1 MNRSIRAAI
10 GALLLAALAACGG
23 GGTMVASTGGGVG
36 TGGTGISMGTV
47 TGFGSV
53 VLDGTAYSSATPQYF
68 AGTDRDEARQ
78 VTSAAVELG
87 GQLQIQLDAQGNPS
101 TVLIA
106 PELMGP
112 VSTLSAAGFT
122 VNGVPVRVNTDPHAG
137 PVTYYTGL
145 ANYAGLAVGMQL
157 EVHGA
162 YGVDAN
168 GQGYI
173 QATLIEQL
181 LGTNTVTRITGMVT
195 NLNASAGTFQ
205 IDGLTVHYDATTS
218 VLPAGMNL
226 AAGQMV
232 NVWSN
237 VVPPSGNGVVAAGV
251 IHIRTLQ
258 GVSGPVQIGGLVSK
272 LSGTRFEAAGVP
284 IDAGAPA
291 LAGVLPSLA
300 AGAYVVVQG
309 QSDAVSGVVMAS
321 GIRAYATQPAP
332 VELSGT
338 ITSYVGPANFLVRGV
353 PVDASHAQF
362 LNGASPAA
370 LGDGVFVDVVGS
382 VSGVSGNIVTGNS
395 VAVLAAVP
403 DGATVDYQGIVSQL
417 NRAAGSFVLTWQHE
431 GTTSSAAVTLAPNVA
446 FGDGTAS
453 QLIDGAGVEIE
464 ATNTASGL
472 VAYTVSF
479 HAIGALGGEGT
490 GAFLETSG
498 LVYEV
503 TPTSFVVNGLTI
515 QTNGVTPQGGML
527 VNGAKVEV
535 NFSQSGALNLAQA
548 ISIDP

>member
-1 MNRSIRAAI
+1 M
-10 GALLLAALAACGG
+10 GAFLIVALAACGG

-68 AGTDRDEARQ
+68 AGTDHDEAKL

-106 PELMGP
+106 PELIGP
-112 VSTLSAAGFT
+112 VATLSAAGFT
-122 VNGVPVRVNTDPHAG
+122 INGVPVRVNTDPRAG

-145 ANYAGLAVGMQL
+145 ANYAGLATGMQL

-162 YGVDAN
+162 YGVDLS

-181 LGTNTVTRITGMVT
+181 LSTNAVTRITGVVS
-195 NLNASAGTFQ
+195 NLNAGAGSFQ
-205 IDGLTVHYDATTS
+205 IGGATVHFDATTS

-226 AAGQMV
+226 VAGQMV
-232 NVWSN
+232 NVWSD
-237 VVPPSGNGVVAAGV
+237 VALASGSGVVTAGV
-251 IHIRTLQ
+251 IHIRTLH
-258 GVSGPVQIGGLVSK
+258 GVSGPVQIGGLVSM
-272 LSGTRFEAAGVP
+272 LSGTHFEVAGVP
-284 IDAGAPA
+284 IDASAPA
-291 LAGVLPSLA
+291 LGGVVSGLVS
-300 AGAYVVVQG
+300 GAYVVVVG
-309 QSDAVSGVVMAS
+309 QSDAASAVVTAS
-321 GIRAYATQPAP
+321 GIRAYATQPTS

-338 ITSYVGPANFLVRGV
+338 ITGYVGPANFLVRGV
-353 PVDASHAQF
+353 PVDASQAKF
-362 LNGASPAA
+362 LNGASPAS
-370 LGDGVFVDVVGS
+370 LGNGVFVDVVG
-382 VSGVSGNIVTGNS
+382 GVSGNVVTGTS
-395 VAVLAAVP
+395 VAVLTAPP

-417 NRAAGSFVLTWQHE
+417 NSSAGTFVLTWQH
-431 GTTSSAAVTLAPNVA
+431 GGMTTSAVVTLAPNVA
-446 FGDGTAS
+446 FGDGTSS
-453 QLIDGAGVEIE
+453 QLINGVGVEIE
-464 ATNTASGL
+464 ATKTANGL

-479 HAIGALGGEGT
+479 HAIGSLGGDGT
-490 GAFLETSG
+490 GSFLETSG

-503 TPTSFVVNGLTI
+503 TPTSFVVNGLVI
-515 QTNGVTPQGGML
+515 QTNGVTPQVGAL

-535 NFSQSGALNLAQA
+535 NFSQSGTLNLAQT

>member
-1 MNRSIRAAI
+1 MNGLIR
-10 GALLLAALAACGG
+10 GAMGTFLVVALAACGG

-68 AGTDRDEARQ
+68 AGTDHDEAKL

-87 GQLQIQLDAQGNPS
+87 GQLQIQLDAQGNPTS
-101 TVLIA
+101 VLIA
-106 PELMGP
+106 PELIGA
-112 VSTLSAAGFT
+112 LADLGAGGFT
-122 VNGVPVRVNTDPHAG
+122 VNGVAVRVNTDPRAG

-145 ANYAGLAVGMQL
+145 AGYAGLTAAMQV

-181 LGTNTVTRITGMVT
+181 LSTNAVTRMTGAIS
-195 NLNASAGTFQ
+195 NLKAGTGTFQ
-205 IDGLTVHYDATTS
+205 IGAMTVRYDATTN
-218 VLPAGMNL
+218 VLPAGTNL
-226 AAGQMV
+226 VDGQMV

-237 VVPPSGNGVVAAGV
+237 VPQTNGSGVFVAGV

-258 GVSGPVQIGGLVSK
+258 GVSGPVQIGGLVSM
-272 LSGTRFEAAGVP
+272 LAGNRFQLAGVP
-284 IDAGAPA
+284 IDASAPA
-291 LAGVLPSLA
+291 LATVVPGLVS
-300 AGAYVVVQG
+300 GGYVVVQG
-309 QSDAVSGVVMAS
+309 RSDASSGVVTAS
-321 GIRAYATQPAP
+321 DIRPYAIQPAA
-332 VELSGT
+332 VEMRGT
-338 ITSYVGPANFLVRGV
+338 ITGYVGPANFLVRGV
-353 PVDASHAQF
+353 AVDASKAQF
-362 LNGASPAA
+362 LNGASPAS

-382 VSGVSGNIVTGNS
+382 VSGNLVTGTS
-395 VAVLAAVP
+395 VAVLTSPP
-403 DGATVDYQGIVSQL
+403 DGATVDYQGTVSQL
-417 NRAAGSFVLTWQHE
+417 NGSNGTFVLTWQHE
-431 GTTSSAAVTLAPNVA
+431 GMTSSAAVTLAPNVA
-446 FGDGTAS
+446 FGDGTSS
-453 QLIDGAGVEIE
+453 QLVDGAGVEIE

-479 HAIGALGGEGT
+479 HAIGSSGGDGT

-503 TPTSFVVNGLTI
+503 TPTSFVVNGLVI
-515 QTNGVTPQGGML
+515 QINGVTPQGGML
-527 VNGAKVEV
+527 VDGAKIEV
-535 NFSQSGALNLAQA
+535 NFSQSGVLNLAQT
-548 ISIDP
+548 IGIDP

>member
-1 MNRSIRAAI
+1 
-10 GALLLAALAACGG
+10 
-23 GGTMVASTGGGVG
+23 MVASTGGGVG

-68 AGTDRDEARQ
+68 AGTDHDEAKL

-87 GQLQIQLDAQGNPS
+87 GQLQIQLDGQGNPS

-112 VSTLSAAGFT
+112 VAALSAAGFT
-122 VNGVPVRVNTDPHAG
+122 VNGVPVRVNTDPRAG

-145 ANYAGLAVGMQL
+145 ANYAGLATGMQV

-162 YGVDAN
+162 YGVDSS
-168 GQGYI
+168 GHGYI

-181 LGTNTVTRITGMVT
+181 LSTNAVTRITGVVT
-195 NLNASAGTFQ
+195 NLDAGAGTFQ
-205 IDGLTVHYDATTS
+205 IGGVTVHYDTTTS
-218 VLPAGMNL
+218 ALPADMNL
-226 AAGQMV
+226 VAGQMV
-232 NVWSN
+232 NVWSD
-237 VVPPSGNGVVAAGV
+237 VAPASGNGVVAAGV

-258 GVSGPVQIGGLVSK
+258 GVSGPVQIGGLVSM
-272 LSGTRFEAAGVP
+272 LSGTRFEVAGVA
-284 IDAGAPA
+284 IDASAPA
-291 LAGVLPSLA
+291 LGGVVSGLVS
-300 AGAYVVVQG
+300 GAYVVVQG
-309 QSDAVSGVVMAS
+309 QSDASSGGVTAS

-338 ITSYVGPANFLVRGV
+338 ITGYVSPANFLVRGV
-353 PVDASHAQF
+353 PVDASKAQF
-362 LNGASPAA
+362 LNGASPAS
-370 LGDGVFVDVVGS
+370 LGDGVFVDVVGA
-382 VSGVSGNIVTGNS
+382 VSGVSGNVVTGTS
-395 VAVLAAVP
+395 VAVLTSPP
-403 DGATVDYQGIVSQL
+403 DGATVDYQGTVSQL
-417 NRAAGSFVLTWQHE
+417 NSSAGTFVLTWQHE

-472 VAYTVSF
+472 IAYTVSF
-479 HAIGALGGEGT
+479 HAISSSGGDGT

-503 TPTSFVVNGLTI
+503 TPTSFVVNGLLI
-515 QTNGVTPQGGML
+515 QINGVNPQGGML

-535 NFSQSGALNLAQA
+535 NFSQSGVLNLAQT